1 MQLLH
6 SFLKKSLEEYNRGI
20 NMNENK
26 IKFTVGQTIKNYRKV
41 FGLTQMQLGEIIGI
55 NQRQI
60 ALIETGKSFPMLSTM
75 TKLAEVFNCSVSDFF
90 ESVEANNKETL
101 QVQIQGI
108 INHCDIEELKQI
120 YKILKTIKISA

>member
-1 MQLLH
+1 MD
-6 SFLKKSLEEYNRGI
+6 
-20 NMNENK
+20 ENK
-26 IKFTVGQTIKNYRKV
+26 IKLLVGQTIRRYRKALN
-41 FGLTQMQLGEIIGI
+41 LTQMQLGEIIGI

-90 ESVEANNKETL
+90 ESVEANNKENL

-108 INHCDIEELKQI
+108 INHCEN
-120 YKILKTIKISA
+120 T

>member
-1 MQLLH
+1 M
-6 SFLKKSLEEYNRGI
+6 E
-20 NMNENK
+20 ENK
-26 IKFTVGQTIKNYRKV
+26 VKYIVGQTIKKYRKT
-41 FGLTQMQLGEIIGI
+41 FGLTQTQLGKIIEI
-55 NQRQI
+55 NQRQV
-60 ALIETGKSFPMLSTM
+60 ALIETGKAFPKLSTM

-90 ESVEANNKETL
+90 EAVEANNKETL